1 VRKGRWR
8 LARPLLLS
16 LAAHGLFIALIWRA
30 PSLTSP
36 APLAGDLLEIDVR
49 LLEPPAEHLPPAP
62 PVAPAPPPAAPPD
75 EGRAAAPA
83 PESPRARPRPDRR
96 KTGERQPATG
106 APPPTAA
113 GPPAPEAP
121 KRTKFW
127 LRMRSPVESTPLV
140 QLPPGEQ
147 APTGPPRDEL
157 GLPFI
162 PLPDVIHHPIGEQV
176 QGSKR
181 TGTGLQVNVDR
192 EGRVAFKDPS
202 GLDVNAMAEQIAGS
216 DPYAFEK
223 RRVAEATFEDR
234 LCLAQE
240 AALRRKQE
248 GLFHLKDRLERL
260 MQLPGLSPAARR
272 EMVFEMWDECLDDRP
287 AADDTV
293 PHPDLGAAARAS
305 ILAFI
310 RRVFPPGSPDAFTPA
325 ELATLNQR
333 RLSRSPFAP
342 YNTAPTP
349 DAGAR

>member
-1 VRKGRWR
+1 MRKGRWR

-16 LAAHGLFIALIWRA
+16 LAAHGLLVTPLWRA
-30 PSLTSP
+30 PDLTP
-36 APLAGDLLEIDVR
+36 LAPEAGDLLEIDVR
-49 LLEPPAEHLPPAP
+49 VLEPPAEHLPSAPPP
-62 PVAPAPPPAAPPD
+62 PVAPARAPVAPRASPD
-75 EGRAAAPA
+75 KARAAAP
-83 PESPRARPRPDRR
+83 PTETPRARAPGDRR
-96 KTGERQPATG
+96 PIGEP
-106 APPPTAA
+106 
-113 GPPAPEAP
+113 PPAPDAP

-140 QLPPGEQ
+140 RLPPGEQ
-147 APTGPPRDEL
+147 APRGPPRDEL

-162 PLPDVIHHPIGEQV
+162 PLPDVIHHPIGKQV
-176 QGSKR
+176 QGSER

-202 GLDVNAMAEQIAGS
+202 GFDVNAMAEQIAGN
-216 DPYAFEK
+216 DPYASEK
-223 RRVAEATFEDR
+223 RRIAEATFEDR

-248 GLFHLKDRLERL
+248 GLFHLKERLERL
-260 MQLPGLSPAARR
+260 LQLPGLSPAARR
-272 EMVFEMWDECLDDRP
+272 EIVFEMWDECLDDRP
-287 AADDTV
+287 APDDTG

-305 ILAFI
+305 IVAFI
-310 RRVFPPGSPDAFTPA
+310 RRVFPPGSPAAFTPA

-342 YNTAPTP
+342 YDTSSTP